1 MSYLVFPAGE
11 MGYEPTDSN
20 TALVCIEESI
30 AKTLPNKM
38 GTICCEMKK
47 KTDDDYLW
55 AIKLA

>member
-47 KTDDDYLW
+47 KNR
-55 AIKLA
+55 